1 MTQLELLK
9 VQYNSR
15 PGFLMPPHLFA
26 NFEIKKDYQN
36 EPKFNGVFWRN
47 NLTKIKDGAYA
58 IDLDEYKSKGTH
70 SLAL

>member
-1 MTQLELLK
+1 
-9 VQYNSR
+9 
-15 PGFLMPPHLFA
+15 MPPHLFA

-36 EPKFNGVFWRN
+36 EAKFNGVFWRI